1 MQHRAE
7 AAREEK
13 EEGSSF
19 TNCFGPA
26 CRTITTSS
34 PTTTVVMEMLPGPGF
49 SSFGCKAGDAAGSHH
64 RHWIGMQASGGCRLA
79 AVTPQPR
86 RHCLYA
92 QARGTAA
99 WGHAQPPRRAL
110 RQQPPSRRRPAVAAS
125 CVPAPAGPRPSAGA
139 APPPSPPLREEEEEP
154 RVPDPVAFRGGG
166 RSLLSAPP
174 PAAAPPGWPLPGRC
188 PSRPRHLPRAP
199 RGLRG
204 SAPGAG
210 AGGSW
215 AGRST
220 AESRRD
226 RVAGGDGRQRG
237 GKRKR
242 GNSEG

>member
-1 MQHRAE
+1 MPKPGAQQPGGTRSLPAGPS
-7 AAREEK
+7 
-13 EEGSSF
+13 GSSPRPD
-19 TNCFGPA
+19 GVQLLPPA
-26 CRTITTSS
+26 VC
-34 PTTTVVMEMLPGPGF
+34 
-49 SSFGCKAGDAAGSHH
+49 
-64 RHWIGMQASGGCRLA
+64 
-79 AVTPQPR
+79 QPR
-86 RHCLYA
+86 PGRGR
-92 QARGTAA
+92 ARG
-99 WGHAQPPRRAL
+99 PPRR
-110 RQQPPSRRRPAVAAS
+110 RPRPCERRR
-125 CVPAPAGPRPSAGA
+125 RN
-139 APPPSPPLREEEEEP
+139 RECP
-154 RVPDPVAFRGGG
+154 TRWLLGGG
-166 RSLLSAPP
+166 GHSLLSAPP

-210 AGGSW
+210 AGAGAGGSW